1 MMNIMKSVCYGL
13 RKNTLY
19 TKGFL
24 AFLAISF
31 IITIPI
37 LTEND
42 NYTVSE
48 FVADG
53 GMMEPALLFMGIVV
67 CSICVGDSKDK
78 TMNYE
83 LLTGHSRKEIFLG
96 RTIVALFVGVAG
108 TILINIIPVIVTSF
122 VFGWGGKITIGAYAS
137 HILLSGFPILR
148 YGTALVFL
156 SFAFRDVF
164 KAAGIGIAYRTLTG
178 MLVDAMHGNAYI
190 TSMHNLNEVLCCNAW
205 ETYTLSGTQVQ
216 CYDATI
222 PLQTVVLT
230 IAVSLAS
237 GGILLL
243 LAYYYFKKD
252 DVA

>member
-1 MMNIMKSVCYGL
+1 MINIMKSVCYGL

-24 AFLAISF
+24 AFLTISF

-53 GMMEPALLFMGIVV
+53 GMMELALLFMGIVV

-83 LLTGHSRKEIFLG
+83 LLNGHSRKELFLG

-108 TILINIIPVIVTSF
+108 SILINNIPIIVTSF
-122 VFGWGGKITIGAYAS
+122 IFGWGGKITVGAYAAR
-137 HILLSGFPILR
+137 ILLSCFPLLR
-148 YGTALVFL
+148 YGTFLVFL
-156 SFAFRDVF
+156 SFTFRDVF
-164 KAAGIGIAYRTLTG
+164 KAAGIGIAYMTLTA
-178 MLVDAMHGNAYI
+178 MLADVMHGNAYI
-190 TSMHNLNEVLCCNAW
+190 TSMHNLNEVLCCNVW
-205 ETYTLSGTQVQ
+205 ETYTLSGMQLRY
-216 CYDATI
+216 YDATI
-222 PLQTVVLT
+222 PLQSVVLT